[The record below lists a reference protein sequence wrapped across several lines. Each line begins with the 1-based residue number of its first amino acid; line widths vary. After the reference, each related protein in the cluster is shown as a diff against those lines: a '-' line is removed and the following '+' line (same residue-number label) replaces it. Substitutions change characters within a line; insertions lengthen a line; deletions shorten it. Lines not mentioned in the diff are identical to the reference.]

1 MEKTQNKTQSKTM
14 AHCFNHVGV
23 SVPDI
28 DAAIAWYSKVF
39 GFVLIAE
46 PVLVKDDGSH
56 FGNLVK
62 NICGDK
68 FGAEKIAHMVTGDGT
83 GFELFEFVDPKA
95 ERREDTMEYWKNGFF
110 HIAIT
115 HHDVDAKVEEIVAS
129 GGLKRSDV
137 WELFPGEDIKV
148 CYCEDPF
155 GNVIEIISHRYEQVM
170 ANRF

>member
-1 MEKTQNKTQSKTM
+1 MQMKKPT

-28 DAAIAWYSKVF
+28 DAAIDWYQRVF
-39 GFVLIAE
+39 GFVLIAK
-46 PVLVKDDGSH
+46 PVLVENDGSH
-56 FGNLVK
+56 FGDLVAD
-62 NICGDK
+62 ICGDK

-83 GFELFEFVDPKA
+83 GFELFEFVDPKP

-115 HHDVDAKVEEIVAS
+115 HPDVEAKVQEIVEN
-129 GGLKRSDV
+129 GGRKRSKV
-137 WELFPGEDIKV
+137 WELFPGEGIKV

-155 GNVIEIISHRYEQVM
+155 GNVIEIVSHRYEQM
-170 ANRF
+170 LANRS